1 MVAYSSNQ
9 ERETNM
15 SQQQILKKL
24 ENMSLNDF
32 QDLLQKY
39 NFNKLNE
46 YLDVAIEDII
56 LFIDEEESLK
66 NE

>member
-1 MVAYSSNQ
+1 
-9 ERETNM
+9 M